1 MPSQNKLDQYYM
13 SLALRVAELS
23 HGVRARVGSCLVTE
37 NDVSILSCNGLPEAL
52 GNDLEYEAF
61 GSVNIDSIDLS
72 VTGGYYLP
80 QHNQVVIP
88 VPEKGL
94 ISKPTVIHAELNAVL
109 KCAKEGVSV
118 KGATIYT
125 TLSCCAQC
133 ASMLAS
139 CGISRV
145 VYLEEYRDTSG
156 IDILKTCGIVV
167 DKLNSE
173 F

>member
-37 NDVSILSCNGLPEAL
+37 NDVSILSCNGLPTAL
-52 GNDLEYEAF
+52 GNALEELKPYEP
-61 GSVNIDSIDLS
+61 VNG
-72 VTGGYYLP
+72 VT
-80 QHNQVVIP
+80 I
-88 VPEKGL
+88 KGL
-94 ISKPTVIHAELNAVL
+94 QLVTKSEVIHAELNAVL

-125 TLSCCAQC
+125 TLSCCSQC

-139 CGISRV
+139 CGVKRV
-145 VYLEEYRDTSG
+145 VFLEEYRDTKG
-156 IDILKTCGIVV
+156 IEILEKCGIIVE
-167 DKLNSE
+167 KLDSE
-173 F
+173 FK